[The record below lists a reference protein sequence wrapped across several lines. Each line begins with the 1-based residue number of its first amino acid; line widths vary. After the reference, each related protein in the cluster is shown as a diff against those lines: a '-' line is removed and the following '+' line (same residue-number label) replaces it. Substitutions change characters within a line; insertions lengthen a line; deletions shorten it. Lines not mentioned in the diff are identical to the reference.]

1 MHRMILS
8 SGRDT
13 LLVAIPFVAILLIS
27 IFRLD
32 EALST
37 SQGALKRRR
46 SVCGTDEDGEPI
58 LRDPDGRVVTPRRPV
73 RGADKS

>member
-13 LLVAIPFVAILLIS
+13 LLVAIPFVVMLLIT

-37 SQGALKRRR
+37 SQGAIKRRR
-46 SVCGTDEDGEPI
+46 SVCGTDEEGEPV
-58 LRDPDGRVVTPRRPV
+58 LRDPDGRVVTPRSPR
-73 RGADKS
+73 K